1 MTITQC
7 IDSFVKNTTLRM
19 PIYSNEIYNYVKAKL
34 PNTNKA
40 TFNMT
45 LQRYEK
51 NSLNFVRYQKGIYYK
66 TIHTPLGSASIDTTE
81 LIKKTYLINDDVIGY
96 ETGPSYMN
104 RIGLTTQVPKLL
116 YIVTMKTRYT
126 TEDRKNGIY
135 LIKPLI
141 KINSE
146 NYRYLQFLDI
156 LDNKMKVS
164 IDTNKY
170 KEILRKQIN
179 KFNLDFERLIGYAK
193 YYNSNNVYK
202 GLSELARE
210 VK

>member
-19 PIYSNEIYNYVKAKL
+19 PIYSDEIYNYVKTKL

-146 NYRYLQFLDI
+146 NL
-156 LDNKMKVS
+156 
-164 IDTNKY
+164 
-170 KEILRKQIN
+170 
-179 KFNLDFERLIGYAK
+179 
-193 YYNSNNVYK
+193 
-202 GLSELARE
+202 
-210 VK
+210 

>member
-19 PIYSNEIYNYVKAKL
+19 PIYSDEIYNYVKTKL